1 MHKARLQQQ
10 FRTVLFRF
18 KLQRFYLIALEVFF
32 QHFGDQGNVFFGEG
46 TNIAHHVDVV
56 DGYDVFGGTVGD

>member
-1 MHKARLQQQ
+1 MLS
-10 FRTVLFRF
+10 F
-18 KLQRFYLIALEVFF
+18 KLQGFYLIALEVFF